1 MIIEYLVMNGYGIY
15 VWPAFLFTMFS
26 FATLYAIIKSQLV
39 REQKRFEYKFNK
51 LNVSKSSVAT
61 NQKLLKEILDNTA
74 ASKI

>member
-26 FATLYAIIKSQLV
+26 FVTLYAIIKSQLV
-39 REQKRFEYKFNK
+39 REQKRFEYKFKK

-61 NQKLLKEILDNTA
+61 NQKLLKEILDNPA

>member
-51 LNVSKSSVAT
+51 LNVT
-61 NQKLLKEILDNTA
+61 NQALQLTK
-74 ASKI
+74 SY

>member
-15 VWPAFLFTMFS
+15 VWPSFLFTMFS

-74 ASKI
+74 VSKI